1 MESRSESS
9 GMIWFFH
16 NGLFEQEVFMIA
28 RIFRASALPEKANDY
43 VQHLE
48 MSVLPELRQIR
59 GFQGVYLM
67 RQDSA
72 ETVEFIVLTLWESMD
87 AIRKFAGENAEV
99 AVVAP
104 AAQEMFREF
113 DSTVKHFEVVLN
125 TR

>member
-1 MESRSESS
+1 
-9 GMIWFFH
+9 
-16 NGLFEQEVFMIA
+16 MIA